1 VLLGRQKIR
10 QNACVPKGFIDLKAF
25 LLLNIFLA
33 ETKTKNDFN
42 YFSIPKNEKDSRR
55 YRRSFFLY

>member
-1 VLLGRQKIR
+1 MP
-10 QNACVPKGFIDLKAF
+10 CVPKGFTDLKAF